1 MKNVPAPFFRP
12 LNGGRGA
19 RNKIYAAVGG
29 REKKVF
35 SMTKIDIVSGFLG
48 AGKTTLIKK
57 LLAEAFPGEKLVL
70 IENEFGEISIDG
82 GFLKDSGV
90 QISEMSS
97 GCICCSLVGD
107 FNKALKD
114 VHEQFHPDRI
124 LIEPSGVGKLSD
136 VIRAVA
142 ARESAVFVGRCA
154 DYILRENPR
163 CVNVF
168 LTADDADRIGRIR
181 RRQGCTAEEA
191 RAMMERVDAR
201 RASYYNYYS
210 SRTWGEAATY
220 HLCVSTSPL
229 GDEGTA
235 DFILEFAARKL
246 NMKF

>member
-1 MKNVPAPFFRP
+1 M
-12 LNGGRGA
+12 
-19 RNKIYAAVGG
+19 
-29 REKKVF
+29 
-35 SMTKIDIVSGFLG
+35 
-48 AGKTTLIKK
+48 
-57 LLAEAFPGEKLVL
+57 
-70 IENEFGEISIDG
+70 
-82 GFLKDSGV
+82 
-90 QISEMSS
+90 
-97 GCICCSLVGD
+97 
-107 FNKALKD
+107 
-114 VHEQFHPDRI
+114 
-124 LIEPSGVGKLSD
+124 
-136 VIRAVA
+136 
-142 ARESAVFVGRCA
+142 GRCA

-181 RRQGCTAEEA
+181 RRQGCAAEEA

>member
-1 MKNVPAPFFRP
+1 MKDKFVINIGRQ
-12 LNGGRGA
+12 LGSGG
-19 RNKIYAAVGG
+19 KAVGEAVAARLG
-29 REKKVF
+29 IGVYDKQLINLAAEQSGICPEIFEKADEKESRNLFATFIGYLRSPFVGSEYSGSNVLSSDALF
-35 SMTKIDIVSGFLG
+35 KI
-48 AGKTTLIKK
+48 
-57 LLAEAFPGEKLVL
+57 
-70 IENEFGEISIDG
+70 
-82 GFLKDSGV
+82 
-90 QISEMSS
+90 Q
-97 GCICCSLVGD
+97 
-107 FNKALKD
+107 
-114 VHEQFHPDRI
+114 
-124 LIEPSGVGKLSD
+124 SD
-136 VIRAVA
+136 VIRDLAS
-142 ARESAVFVGRCA
+142 RESCVFVGRCA

-181 RRQGCTAEEA
+181 SRQGCTAEEA

>member
-1 MKNVPAPFFRP
+1 MEQFVINIGRQLGSGGRTVGEIIARRLGVKLYDKELINLAARESGICPEFFEKADEKESRGVISTVVGYLRAPF
-12 LNGGRGA
+12 
-19 RNKIYAAVGG
+19 VG
-29 REKKVF
+29 
-35 SMTKIDIVSGFLG
+35 D
-48 AGKTTLIKK
+48 
-57 LLAEAFPGEKLVL
+57 
-70 IENEFGEISIDG
+70 DG
-82 GFLKDSGV
+82 GVTNVLSND
-90 QISEMSS
+90 
-97 GCICCSLVGD
+97 
-107 FNKALKD
+107 ALFKI
-114 VHEQFHPDRI
+114 Q
-124 LIEPSGVGKLSD
+124 SD

-181 RRQGCTAEEA
+181 SRQGCTAEEA

-201 RASYYNYYS
+201 RASYY
-210 SRTWGEAATY
+210 TY

>member
-1 MKNVPAPFFRP
+1 MEQDKFVINIGRQ
-12 LNGGRGA
+12 LGSGG
-19 RNKIYAAVGG
+19 KAVGEALG
-29 REKKVF
+29 RRLGVHVYDKQLINLAAEQSGLCTELFEQADEKKSRSLF
-35 SMTKIDIVSGFLG
+35 SSLIGYLRMPFGGDECGMTDVLSSEALFKI
-48 AGKTTLIKK
+48 
-57 LLAEAFPGEKLVL
+57 
-70 IENEFGEISIDG
+70 
-82 GFLKDSGV
+82 
-90 QISEMSS
+90 Q
-97 GCICCSLVGD
+97 
-107 FNKALKD
+107 
-114 VHEQFHPDRI
+114 
-124 LIEPSGVGKLSD
+124 SD
-136 VIRAVA
+136 VIRDIAS
-142 ARESAVFVGRCA
+142 RESCIFVGRCA